1 MNVISLALR
10 NIRGSTFR
18 SAVVFLCV
26 MGVAGF
32 LVATT
37 LIIKGAE
44 NSLNVGIERLGA
56 DIIVVPEGAET
67 RVETALLMG
76 KPTKVWMS
84 EVKMDEVTLRLL
96 AS

>member
-44 NSLNVGIERLGA
+44 NSLNVGIER
-56 DIIVVPEGAET
+56 PEGAET